1 MILYDGNG
9 NQIATIDGGKPFA
22 GKKWVV
28 LGDSISTTTHSPK
41 PYHAVIAEKLGFT
54 VVNLSAGGRTY
65 ETILTEQIPNIPD
78 DADLIT
84 IMSGTNDSTK
94 GWTIGEATDTDTTT
108 FSGKVHA
115 ALLAIQQKFP
125 TIPVGV
131 ITSVYKGSGNT
142 NVQKFSDATKAV
154 CKVYS
159 VPCFDLNAGSGVLA
173 MTEENIAYYYNDGAA
188 ATHPNNAGQAVMAA
202 KIEPFIRSL
211 MP

>member
-1 MILYDGNG
+1 MIFYDGNG
-9 NQIATIDGGKPFA
+9 KQIDVGSTEKQYS

-54 VVNLSAGGRTY
+54 VTNLSAGGRTY
-65 ETILTEQIPNIPD
+65 ETILSEQIPNIPE

-84 IMSGTNDSTK
+84 IMAGTNDSTK
-94 GWTIGEATDTDTTT
+94 GWTVGEATDTDATT
-108 FSGKVHA
+108 FSGKVYA
-115 ALLAIQQKFP
+115 ALIAIQQNFP
-125 TIPVGV
+125 TIPIGV
-131 ITSVYKGSGNT
+131 ITPVFKGSGNA
-142 NVQKFSDATKAV
+142 NVQKFSDAIKAV

-159 VPCFDLNAGSGVLA
+159 VPCFDLNSGSGVLA
-173 MTEENIAYYYNDGAA
+173 MTNENIAYYYNDGSA

-202 KIEPFIRSL
+202 KIEPFIKSL